1 MAEHAATSPT
11 RIWSMRAVYFGIA
24 LGILLLELLPLQT
37 QPRGFAGPDMILLL
51 TFTFALRRP
60 EFVPPGVV
68 ALVMV
73 LADLLLQRPP
83 GLMAGLTVLASEALR
98 NRSEGVRTLPFTVEW
113 LTAALGILAVL
124 AGYRVVLAI
133 FVIPQAPILLSLSQL
148 VATVIAYPL
157 MVLGS
162 AILFGIRRVTPGE
175 VDTLG
180 HRI

>member
-1 MAEHAATSPT
+1 MHDNDSETMLETPLMYHVPT
-11 RIWSMRAVYFGIA
+11 ARCS
-24 LGILLLELLPLQT
+24 LLVSL
-37 QPRGFAGPDMILLL
+37 
-51 TFTFALRRP
+51 
-60 EFVPPGVV
+60 
-68 ALVMV
+68 
-73 LADLLLQRPP
+73 
-83 GLMAGLTVLASEALR
+83 
-98 NRSEGVRTLPFTVEW
+98 
-113 LTAALGILAVL
+113 ILAVL

-148 VATVIAYPL
+148 IATVIAYPL

>member
-11 RIWSMRAVYFGIA
+11 KVWAMRAVYVLIS

-37 QPRGFAGPDMILLL
+37 QPRSFAGPDMILLL

-60 EFVPPGVV
+60 EYVPPAVV
-68 ALVMV
+68 GLAMV

-83 GLMAGLTVLASEALR
+83 GLMAALTVLVTETLR
-98 NRSEGVRTLPFTVEW
+98 ARSEGLRTLPFTVEW
-113 LTAALGILAVL
+113 LTAALGIVAVMI
-124 AGYRVVLAI
+124 GYRIVLAI
-133 FVIPQAPILLSLSQL
+133 FLIPQAPMLLALSQL
-148 VATVIAYPL
+148 LSTAVAYPV
-157 MVLGS
+157 MVLG
-162 AILFGIRRVTPGE
+162 AVALFGVRRVAPGE